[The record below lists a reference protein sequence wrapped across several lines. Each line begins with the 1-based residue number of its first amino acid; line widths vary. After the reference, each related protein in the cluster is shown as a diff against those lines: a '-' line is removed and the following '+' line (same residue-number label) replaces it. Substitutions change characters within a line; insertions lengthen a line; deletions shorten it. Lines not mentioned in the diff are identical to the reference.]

1 MNAKITIILAIL
13 AVTGAVAALFATG
26 VFGSG
31 KRVPVIEETPNIV
44 EAVEQIQELCTEYY
58 YDEVMVKDSVLKT
71 GASRAITDAANSAGN
86 FFANLFSKKEDNA
99 AEPSKKPIANQLE
112 KELVAI
118 VKVTCRVGYD
128 LRQIMENE
136 GMQVNGDT
144 LFINLPKAQFLE
156 TIVNPTHLDI
166 FSESGSWDFP
176 KELQE
181 VIKYAK
187 TTVEQRAIN
196 DNILDKADKS
206 GRKIL
211 ECLFSS
217 MGFKVIYTDENEH
230 DPYIDEDEYN
240 PYNEDDTMST
250 MEILGK

>member
-1 MNAKITIILAIL
+1 MKGKIAIILILL
-13 AVTGAVAALFATG
+13 AVAGAVFALYKTG
-26 VFGSG
+26 VIG
-31 KRVPVIEETPNIV
+31 KKTRVPVIEETPNIV

-71 GASRAITDAANSAGN
+71 GASRALTDATNTAGN
-86 FFANLFSKKEDNA
+86 FFSNLFSKKEKNA
-99 AEPSKKPIANQLE
+99 DGTTNKKQIISQLE
-112 KELVAI
+112 KELVVI

-128 LRQIMENE
+128 LKQILDDDGME
-136 GMQVNGDT
+136 VNGDT
-144 LFINLPKAQFLE
+144 LFIKLPQAKFLE

-176 KELQE
+176 KELQG
-181 VIKYAK
+181 VVQYAK

-196 DNILDKADKS
+196 DNILEKADKS

-217 MGFKVIYTDENEH
+217 MGFKVIFN
-230 DPYIDEDEYN
+230 
-240 PYNEDDTMST
+240 DDTTSIQNNNAET
-250 MEILGK
+250 PLQ

>member
-1 MNAKITIILAIL
+1 MKVKLTIILTLL
-13 AVTGAVAALFATG
+13 AVAGAVYALFKMG
-26 VFGSG
+26 IIGND

-58 YDEVMVKDSVLKT
+58 YDEVMVKDSVLKS
-71 GASRAITDAANSAGN
+71 GASRTLTDAANSAGN
-86 FFANLFSKKEDNA
+86 FFSNLFTKKETNA
-99 AEPSKKPIANQLE
+99 SDANKKVISQLE
-112 KELVAI
+112 KELVVI

-128 LRQIMENE
+128 LRQIMEND

-144 LFINLPKAQFLE
+144 LFIDLPKAQFLE

-176 KELQE
+176 TELQE

-187 TTVEQRAIN
+187 MTVEQRAIN

-211 ECLFSS
+211 ECLFST
-217 MGFKVIYTDENEH
+217 MGFKVIYTDELNNECGVYETS
-230 DPYIDEDEYN
+230 DGDGVTTPDSE
-240 PYNEDDTMST
+240 
-250 MEILGK
+250 L

>member
-1 MNAKITIILAIL
+1 MKAKITIILILL
-13 AVTGAVAALFATG
+13 AVAGAVYALFKMG
-26 VFGSG
+26 IIGKD

-58 YDEVMVKDSVLKT
+58 YDEVMVKDSVLKS
-71 GASRAITDAANSAGN
+71 GASRTLTDAANSAGN
-86 FFANLFSKKEDNA
+86 FFSNLFTKKESNAGESSKKQII
-99 AEPSKKPIANQLE
+99 SQLE
-112 KELVAI
+112 KELVVI
-118 VKVTCRVGYD
+118 VKVTCRVGFD
-128 LRQIMENE
+128 LRQILEDD

-176 KELQE
+176 QELQE

-187 TTVEQRAIN
+187 MTVEQRAIN
-196 DNILDKADKS
+196 DNILEKADKS

-211 ECLFSS
+211 ECLFST
-217 MGFKVIYTDENEH
+217 MGFKVIYTDDNATPAVYEPAEQ
-230 DPYIDEDEYN
+230 
-240 PYNEDDTMST
+240 
-250 MEILGK
+250 LQ

>member
-1 MNAKITIILAIL
+1 MMKAKITIILILL
-13 AVTGAVAALFATG
+13 AVAGAVYALFKMG
-26 VFGSG
+26 IIGKD

-58 YDEVMVKDSVLKT
+58 YDEVMVKDSVLKS
-71 GASRAITDAANSAGN
+71 GASRTLTDAANSAGN
-86 FFANLFSKKEDNA
+86 FFSNLFTKKESNAGESSKKQII
-99 AEPSKKPIANQLE
+99 SQLE
-112 KELVAI
+112 KELVVI
-118 VKVTCRVGYD
+118 VKVTCRVGFD
-128 LRQIMENE
+128 LRQILEDD

-176 KELQE
+176 QELQE

-187 TTVEQRAIN
+187 MTVEQRAIN
-196 DNILDKADKS
+196 DNILEKADKS

-211 ECLFSS
+211 ECLFST
-217 MGFKVIYTDENEH
+217 MGFKVIYTDDNATPAVYEPAEQ
-230 DPYIDEDEYN
+230 
-240 PYNEDDTMST
+240 
-250 MEILGK
+250 LQ